1 MSKIYWEK
9 MSDLEIKIVDYAEAM
24 TEIKA
29 IRHQVFT
36 VEQGVEPTLEF
47 DGKDH
52 TAQHLLAYFNSQPV
66 GTARIRYLSPQTA
79 KIERLAVLS
88 TARGGGIGR
97 KLMEAALEVIASKKV
112 EETVIHA
119 QEYIKQLYHNLGFQ
133 QVGERFDEAGI
144 SHVKMI
150 KKMSV

>member
-1 MSKIYWEK
+1 
-9 MSDLEIKIVDYAEAM
+9 MSDLEIKIVHYAEAV
-24 TEIKA
+24 TEIRT

-36 VEQGVEPTLEF
+36 VEQGVESTLEF
-47 DGKDH
+47 DGDD
-52 TAQHLLAYFNSQPV
+52 TAQHLLAYLNYQPV

-88 TARGGGIGR
+88 TARGRGIGR
-97 KLMEAALEVIASKKV
+97 ELMQVALEVIASKKV
-112 EETVIHA
+112 EETVVHA
-119 QEYIKQLYHNLGFQ
+119 QEYIKQLYHNLGFE

>member
-1 MSKIYWEK
+1 
-9 MSDLEIKIVDYAEAM
+9 MSDLEIIIVDYAEAI
-24 TEIKA
+24 TEIRT
-29 IRHQVFT
+29 IRHQVFS
-36 VEQGVEPTLEF
+36 VEQGVEPALEF
-47 DGKDH
+47 DGKDD

-88 TARGGGIGR
+88 AARGQGIGH
-97 KLMEAALEVIASKKV
+97 KLMEAALDVISAKKV
-112 EETVIHA
+112 DETLVHA

-133 QVGERFDEAGI
+133 QVGEPFDEAGI